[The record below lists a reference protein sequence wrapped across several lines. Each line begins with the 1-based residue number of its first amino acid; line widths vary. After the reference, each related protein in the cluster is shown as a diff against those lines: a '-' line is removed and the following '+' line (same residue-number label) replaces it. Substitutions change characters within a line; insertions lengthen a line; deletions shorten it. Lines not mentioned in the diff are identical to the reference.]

1 MTSPSL
7 IFGSILLAFSP
18 AFALLV
24 VIVSHKPQLVI
35 LAVCSAFA
43 YLLSALCSS
52 LFWLITSA
60 IFGSDHGGGGI
71 GALLA
76 LALPGVFCQM
86 AARCSFVGGY
96 FRVESVIRRSVA
108 RHEEE
113 RQVAMAAASS
123 SSDGDGD
130 GDDRLAESHAE
141 TDALQLQLNDLS
153 CSIASGC
160 GYALLHS
167 LFLYGTLL
175 ASESGEVNSYDG
187 GHYVG
192 GGGSTGHG
200 GTLYQSS
207 CGGIPSLINGALIAC
222 MFAILDVMWM
232 MLCFFGMRRR
242 SSGRHSAAHPGRE
255 SSAGTMRALARALS
269 CRGLDDASSSSGDGG
284 GGAAILLVAIT
295 HLAASLVLAP
305 NGREDGCKISLP
317 CLGVVVLWVGIVL
330 GRTMK
335 GGKFLPDD
343 QRRRIQGMRHMC

>member
-18 AFALLV
+18 AFSLLLLV
-24 VIVSHKPQLVI
+24 VSHKPQLVI

-60 IFGSDHGGGGI
+60 IFGVDHGGGYW

-76 LALPGVFCQM
+76 LAIPGVMCQM
-86 AARCSFVGGY
+86 VARCLFVRGY
-96 FRVESVIRRSVA
+96 FRVESVIRQSVA
-108 RHEEE
+108 KHEEE
-113 RQVAMAAASS
+113 QIAANAASAS
-123 SSDGDGD
+123 GDGD
-130 GDDRLAESHAE
+130 GDRQDDDRGDAHAE

-175 ASESGEVNSYDG
+175 ASESGEANSYDEG
-187 GHYVG
+187 SYSG

-207 CGGIPSLINGALIAC
+207 CG
-222 MFAILDVMWM
+222 
-232 MLCFFGMRRR
+232 
-242 SSGRHSAAHPGRE
+242 E
-255 SSAGTMRALARALS
+255 S
-269 CRGLDDASSSSGDGG
+269 
-284 GGAAILLVAIT
+284 
-295 HLAASLVLAP
+295 
-305 NGREDGCKISLP
+305 
-317 CLGVVVLWVGIVL
+317 GVVVVSP
-330 GRTMK
+330 
-335 GGKFLPDD
+335 LPSFFILSFRPSSRERDERCIASVRSLYGD
-343 QRRRIQGMRHMC
+343 TA